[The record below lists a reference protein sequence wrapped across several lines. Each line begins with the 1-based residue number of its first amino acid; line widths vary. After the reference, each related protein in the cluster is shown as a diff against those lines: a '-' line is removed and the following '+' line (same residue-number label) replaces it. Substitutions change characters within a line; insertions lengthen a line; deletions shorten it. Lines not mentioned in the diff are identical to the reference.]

1 MSAVQL
7 KKITESGWFN
17 NTIRIAILLAG
28 ICVGLET
35 DSSITERWGE
45 PLGLINQL
53 ILWIF
58 VLEAAMKLAAESPK
72 PWNYFRDPW
81 NIFDFTIVAV
91 CFMPFNAQYVAVLRL
106 LRLLRV
112 LKLVRTLPRLQI
124 LVSTLLKAIP
134 SMGYVSLLL
143 FMLFYVYAVSAVFLF
158 KANDPVHFDNLPLA
172 MLSLFRVVTAEDWT
186 DVMYIQM
193 YGCGPT
199 VENPDGYGYVGI
211 EALCTEPTA
220 YPVFGALFFVSFMLI
235 GAMVILNLF
244 IGVIMNSMDE
254 SEKEQAIAKRVR
266 NMECAEG
273 VEKTIQQDLDSLRVQ
288 MDALHETIEA
298 LHYRVTKSDKFSDW

>member
-1 MSAVQL
+1 MSVATL
-7 KKITESGWFN
+7 KQITETNWFN
-17 NTIRIAILLAG
+17 NFIRIAILLAG

-35 DSSITERWGE
+35 SPQITQHWGVI
-45 PLGLINQL
+45 LGVINDI

-58 VLEAAMKLAAESPK
+58 VIEAILKIAAEGSK
-72 PWNYFRDPW
+72 PWRYLKDPW
-81 NIFDFTIVAV
+81 NVFDFTIVAV
-91 CFMPFNAQYVAVLRL
+91 CFMPFNAQYIAVLRL

-112 LKLVRTLPRLQI
+112 LKLVRTLPRLQV
-124 LVSTLLKAIP
+124 LVGALLNAIP

-158 KANDPVHFDNLPLA
+158 GANDPVHFANLPLA

-193 YGCGPT
+193 YGC
-199 VENPDGYGYVGI
+199 DGYGYSGI
-211 EALCTEPTA
+211 EELCTQPEA
-220 YPVFGALFFVSFMLI
+220 YPVFGAIFFVSFMLF

-254 SEKEQAIAKRVR
+254 SEKEQAMVKRLARAKSLSVG
-266 NMECAEG
+266 EDCIETDLEHLQSQLQAFQETL
-273 VEKTIQQDLDSLRVQ
+273 EAIQ
-288 MDALHETIEA
+288 
-298 LHYRVTKSDKFSDW
+298 YRVSHAAKAEDR

>member
-1 MSAVQL
+1 MAAENL
-7 KKITESGWFN
+7 KRITESGWCN
-17 NTIRIAILLAG
+17 NTIRIVILLAG
-28 ICVGLET
+28 LCVGLET
-35 DSSITERWGE
+35 DSAITDRWGE
-45 PLGLINQL
+45 PLGLINDL

-58 VLEAAMKLAAESPK
+58 VVEAALKIAAEGNR
-72 PWNYFRDPW
+72 PWRYFTDWW
-81 NIFDFTIVAV
+81 NVFDFIIVAV

-124 LVSTLLKAIP
+124 LVSTLLKSVP

-158 KANDPVHFDNLPLA
+158 KANDPVHFENLPLA

-199 VENPDGYGYVGI
+199 EQNPEGYGYAGI
-211 EALCTEPTA
+211 ESLCTQPEA
-220 YPVFGALFFVSFMLI
+220 FPVFGALFFVSFMLI

-254 SEKEQAIAKRVR
+254 SEKEQALAKRIR
-266 NMECAEG
+266 AMNESGSGPRTLEL
-273 VEKTIQQDLDSLRVQ
+273 ELDHLRTQ
-288 MDALHETIEA
+288 MGTLQETIDA
-298 LHYRVTKSDKFSDW
+298 LHYRVASSEEVES

>member
-1 MSAVQL
+1 MLAEQL
-7 KKITESGWFN
+7 KKITETDWFN
-17 NTIRIAILLAG
+17 NSIRIVILLAG

-35 DSSITERWGE
+35 DATITSRWGG
-45 PLGLINQL
+45 PLGFINDLIV
-53 ILWIF
+53 WIF
-58 VLEAAMKLAAESPK
+58 VFEALMKIGAEGSR
-72 PWNYFRDPW
+72 PWRYFKDPW
-81 NIFDFTIVAV
+81 NVFDFTIVAV
-91 CFMPFNAQYVAVLRL
+91 CFMPFDAQYVAVLRL

-112 LKLVRTLPRLQI
+112 LKLVRTMPRLQI
-124 LVSTLLKAIP
+124 LVGALLNAIP

-158 KANDPVHFDNLPLA
+158 GANDPIHFANLPLA

-193 YGCGPT
+193 YGC
-199 VENPDGYGYVGI
+199 DGYGYNGV
-211 EALCTEPTA
+211 EELCTEPSA

-254 SEKEQAIAKRVR
+254 SEKEQALAKRL
-266 NMECAEG
+266 AQLKSGKG
-273 VEKTIQQDLDSLRVQ
+273 VEDTVEADLVKLQTQLATLQESLEN
-288 MDALHETIEA
+288 LHF
-298 LHYRVTKSDKFSDW
+298 RVTHEEEDGVG

>member
-1 MSAVQL
+1 M
-7 KKITESGWFN
+7 
-17 NTIRIAILLAG
+17 
-28 ICVGLET
+28 
-35 DSSITERWGE
+35 
-45 PLGLINQL
+45 
-53 ILWIF
+53 
-58 VLEAAMKLAAESPK
+58 AAEGSK

-81 NIFDFTIVAV
+81 NVFDFSIVAV
-91 CFMPFNAQYVAVLRL
+91 CFMPFDAQYVAVLRL

-158 KANDPVHFDNLPLA
+158 KDNDPVHFDNLPLA

-193 YGCGPT
+193 YGCD
-199 VENPDGYGYVGI
+199 NYGYTGI
-211 EALCTEPTA
+211 EDLCTAPQA
-220 YPVFGALFFVSFMLI
+220 YPIFGALFFVSFMLI

-254 SEKEQAIAKRVR
+254 SEKEQQIAKRVR
-266 NMECAEG
+266 AMNSADGGPRSIE
-273 VEKTIQQDLDSLRVQ
+273 TDLENLREQ

-298 LHYRVTKSDKFSDW
+298 LHYRVTHAKEVDS

>member
-1 MSAVQL
+1 MLAKHL
-7 KKITESGWFN
+7 KKITETPWFN
-17 NTIRIAILLAG
+17 NTVRIAIVLAS

-35 DSSITERWGE
+35 DAFIVSRWGMS
-45 PLGLINQL
+45 LGLINDI
-53 ILWIF
+53 ILGIF
-58 VLEAAMKLAAESPK
+58 VVEAMIKVGSEGSSP
-72 PWNYFRDPW
+72 WRYFKDPW

-91 CFMPFNAQYVAVLRL
+91 CFMPFDAQYVAVLRL

-112 LKLVRTLPRLQI
+112 LKLVRTMPRLQV
-124 LVSTLLKAIP
+124 LVGALLNAIP

-158 KANDPVHFDNLPLA
+158 GPNDPVHFASLPLA

-193 YGCGPT
+193 YGC
-199 VENPDGYGYVGI
+199 DGYGYGGI
-211 EALCTEPTA
+211 EELCTEPLA

-254 SEKEQAIAKRVR
+254 SEKEQALERRQSIREASR
-266 NMECAEG
+266 NGEGTIESDLMELQAQIEG
-273 VEKTIQQDLDSLRVQ
+273 IQ
-288 MDALHETIEA
+288 EGIEA
-298 LHYRVTKSDKFSDW
+298 LHFRLTHPSESNQG